1 MKHSRVQPSSK
12 LFGLL
17 LRGDVG
23 REAERAGAIERAADG
38 VTYPDYSGPKTL
50 DHVHVRE
57 SSEAKSLVTSRN
69 NCDPPPGYPLPDSSA
84 LHSGLL

>member
-1 MKHSRVQPSSK
+1 MNFSRVRPSSK

-38 VTYPDYSGPKTL
+38 VTYPDYSGFKML

-57 SSEAKSLVTSRN
+57 SSEESPKSLVTSRN
-69 NCDPPPGYPLPDSSA
+69 NCDFPWDIFFRILWFYI
-84 LHSGLL
+84 

>member
-1 MKHSRVQPSSK
+1 LSK

-38 VTYPDYSGPKTL
+38 VTYFDYFGFKMF
-50 DHVHVRE
+50 DYVHVRE
-57 SSEAKSLVTSRN
+57 SSEEFFKSFVILRN
-69 NCDPPPGYPLPDSSA
+69 NCDPPRDTFFRIFWFYI
-84 LHSGLL
+84 